1 MRKILLLA
9 ALLGGFVQAE
19 PYPQQDLASLVS
31 PKAFHF
37 DRAIA
42 LVKALQP
49 LAGQYPTRFDSDA
62 DRQRARADIRALSGL
77 LELVR
82 DDNIIGPDQ
91 PERLTLLWLLAK
103 LGVYGHNLDM
113 EGGFQRANDNF
124 AAALQLVP
132 ATEKRQRAALLADYG
147 RFLTSATREKQ
158 GEKYLRE
165 AVQLNP
171 QLAFALAENLV
182 VQGKKKEA
190 LAVLADY
197 LKLQPDDADAQRLQ
211 RALKGEGDLKLSVET
226 APFSPSVK

>member
-1 MRKILLLA
+1 MKKTLLLV
-9 ALLGGFVQAE
+9 ALFSALANAE
-19 PYPQQDLASLVS
+19 PYPQQDLAALVS
-31 PKAFHF
+31 PEGFHF
-37 DRAIA
+37 DRAIEM
-42 LVKALQP
+42 VKTLHP
-49 LAGQYPTRFDSDA
+49 LAGGAITHFDSDA
-62 DRQRARADIRALSGL
+62 DRERARRDIQLLAEM

-82 DDNIIGPDQ
+82 DDNLIGPDQ

-132 ATEKRQRAALLADYG
+132 AMEKRQRAALLADYG

-197 LKLQPDDADAQRLQ
+197 LKLQPDDAAAQRLQ

-226 APFSPSVK
+226 APFSPSAK